1 MDTASSALTGA
12 WLQAVSRLQSQ
23 PTQVTPVAAADRTMT
38 DVIESVLRHGGFDS
52 KDPGWVDP
60 SAPGQLID
68 KKV

>member
-23 PTQVTPVAAADRTMT
+23 PAPLTPVAAADRTMT

-60 SAPGQLID
+60 TAPGQLID
-68 KKV
+68 RKV